1 MPSSSRRPDERN
13 PLELRPFNTQQAILK
28 QPDGSAKFS
37 AGTRTSVLVSVHGP
51 AEAPL
56 KDELMDRALV
66 SVSFN
71 PLTGR
76 PGIMHTFYER
86 LLTDVANYVI
96 LTKLHPR
103 TVIDINVQVLADDG
117 AILSCAVNALQL
129 ALIDASIPMKGMV
142 ASATCCFDSE
152 SNLFLDPVQ
161 EEIDA
166 AQSVHFIVADQDANV
181 VVADS
186 VGWIN
191 TDDV

>member
-1 MPSSSRRPDERN
+1 MF
-13 PLELRPFNTQQAILK
+13 LIIYLILLL
-28 QPDGSAKFS
+28 FS
-37 AGTRTSVLVSVHGP
+37 Q
-51 AEAPL
+51 
-56 KDELMDRALV
+56 
-66 SVSFN
+66 
-71 PLTGR
+71 
-76 PGIMHTFYER
+76 
-86 LLTDVANYVI
+86 
-96 LTKLHPR
+96 
-103 TVIDINVQVLADDG
+103 INVQVLADDG